1 MLLYGT
7 VTDKRYGYEFFYQN
21 VPNGE
26 DESTILM
33 EREKEIFPEY
43 PSQLMLSR
51 STNLKD
57 WIAKRGDSINL
68 RFRFSIPANQRARRE
83 AENEITT

>member
-43 PSQLMLSR
+43 QTQSLLSR

-57 WIAKRGDSINL
+57 WPVKNGYGINL
-68 RFRFSIPANQRARRE
+68 RFLILYLSQSAGPQRSCQ
-83 AENEITT
+83 